1 MNPEPVNAYNT
12 INVLIIRPGALGDT
26 LMLLPALVDLLGK
39 SLITYV
45 GRQPGLGVIKD
56 YVSSATDLE
65 DHGWHRLF
73 LETPHSQGL
82 PTPKTDL
89 AIVFFGDRDGT
100 IRRNLEA
107 HLPDTPI
114 HIFSSFPKKG
124 QDIHVAQYLAN
135 CLKAAGLPVDPDRS
149 IKTILST
156 GLPKQQVVLEKKD
169 NIVFHPGSGDPGK
182 NHSPDFWLSLI
193 AAFKKKTETRR
204 LNPVLLLGPAET
216 GLYPF
221 FRESL
226 EPINVEIRVSPEKTR
241 LKTILGEAVLYVGH
255 DSGITH
261 LAAMLGTPTVALF
274 KETRVVQ
281 WRPLGPSVMVIRQKK
296 AAPNLINKTVK
307 TALSLQCQLTMDK

>member
-1 MNPEPVNAYNT
+1 MKVM
-12 INVLIIRPGALGDT
+12 IIRPGALGDT
-26 LMLLPALVDLLGK
+26 LMLLPALVDLSGK
-39 SLITYV
+39 MPITYV

-56 YVSSATDLE
+56 YVNSATDLE
-65 DHGWHRLF
+65 GHGWHRLF

-89 AIVFFGDRDGT
+89 AIAFFGDKDGT

-107 HLPDTPI
+107 YLPDTPI
-114 HIFSSFPKKG
+114 HLFPSFPKKTRN
-124 QDIHVAQYLAN
+124 IHVAKYLAD
-135 CLKAAGLPVDPDRS
+135 CLKTAGLPVDPDRS
-149 IKTILST
+149 IQTILT
-156 GLPKQQVVLEKKD
+156 KGLPEKQVALAKKD

-193 AAFKKKTETRR
+193 AAFKRKHETRR

-226 EPINVEIRVSPEKTR
+226 GAIKVEIRVSPERTR
-241 LKTILGEAVLYVGH
+241 LTTILGEAVLYVGH

-261 LAAMLGTPTVALF
+261 LAAMLRTPTVALF

-296 AAPNLINKTVK
+296 TDPNLINKTVE

>member
-1 MNPEPVNAYNT
+1 MNAYNT
-12 INVLIIRPGALGDT
+12 MKVMIIRPGALGDT
-26 LMLLPALVDLLGK
+26 LMLLPALVDLSGK
-39 SLITYV
+39 MLITYV

-56 YVSSATDLE
+56 YVNSATDLE
-65 DHGWHRLF
+65 GHGWHRLF
-73 LETPHSQGL
+73 LETPHSHGL

-89 AIVFFGDRDGT
+89 AIAFFGDKDGT
-100 IRRNLEA
+100 IRRNLEVY
-107 HLPDTPI
+107 LPDTPI
-114 HIFSSFPKKG
+114 HIFPSFPKKG

-149 IKTILST
+149 VQTILST
-156 GLPKQQVVLEKKD
+156 GLPEKQVAPEKKV
-169 NIVFHPGSGDPGK
+169 NIVFHPGSGDPEK
-182 NHSPDFWLSLI
+182 NHPPDFWLSLI
-193 AAFKKKTETRR
+193 TAFKRKTETRR

-221 FRESL
+221 FRASL
-226 EPINVEIRVSPEKTR
+226 GSIRVEIRVSPEKTR

-296 AAPNLINKTVK
+296 TDPKLINKTVE
-307 TALSLQCQLTMDK
+307 TSLSLQRPLTTDQ